1 MLLYKQYDMC
11 LLHYNYL
18 IGRFDVDFYLFSGQG
33 LENENIRSAVIP
45 LYLPLALRLDIFNDY
60 SNLPSL

>member
-11 LLHYNYL
+11 LLHYL
-18 IGRFDVDFYLFSGQG
+18 IGWFDVDFYLFSSQG

-45 LYLPLALRLDIFNDY
+45 LYLLLALRLDIFNDY

>member
-1 MLLYKQYDMC
+1 MLLYKQYDTC
-11 LLHYNYL
+11 LLHYL
-18 IGRFDVDFYLFSGQG
+18 IGRFDVDFYLFSSQG

-45 LYLPLALRLDIFNDY
+45 LYLLLTLRLDIFNDF